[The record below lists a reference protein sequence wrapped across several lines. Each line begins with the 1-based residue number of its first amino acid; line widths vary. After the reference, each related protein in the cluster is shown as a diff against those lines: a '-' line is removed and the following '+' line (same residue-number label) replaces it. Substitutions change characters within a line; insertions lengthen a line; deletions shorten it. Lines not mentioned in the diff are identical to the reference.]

1 MIKEQSW
8 LKFSILVLKQF
19 FILSGLMQWCFCSFR
34 IYKGNTV
41 FFLVFLNI
49 KSAWF
54 EIKWLEH
61 LTFTLSTL
69 LIQSF
74 IEEAFNQW
82 IILIFCN
89 YAQYLMF
96 WCYYEDQCSKWILFL
111 NSVPVDLMTFIGLR
125 SDFPP
130 LNRFKRFLFHVEDLH
145 KFCMEQNLEKKRKI
159 DWIVI

>member
-1 MIKEQSW
+1 MT
-8 LKFSILVLKQF
+8 QF
-19 FILSGLMQWCFCSFR
+19 CISPCPQTIFDSGLMQWCFCSFC
-34 IYKGNTV
+34 IYEGNA
-41 FFLVFLNI
+41 FFSVFLNI

-61 LTFTLSTL
+61 LTFILSTL

-111 NSVPVDLMTFIGLR
+111 NSVPVDLMTFIGSR

-130 LNRFKRFLFHVEDLH
+130 PNRFKRFLFHVEDLH
-145 KFCMEQNLEKKRKI
+145 KFCMEQSLEKWKI
-159 DWIVI
+159 DWLVI

>member
-8 LKFSILVLKQF
+8 LNFVFLLVLKQF
-19 FILSGLMQWCFCSFR
+19 LILDWCSDAFVPSVFM
-34 IYKGNTV
+34 KETL

-61 LTFTLSTL
+61 LTVILSTL

-89 YAQYLMF
+89 YTQYLLF

-111 NSVPVDLMTFIGLR
+111 NSVPVDLMIFIGLR

-130 LNRFKRFLFHVEDLH
+130 PNRFKRFLFHVEDLH
-145 KFCMEQNLEKKRKI
+145 KFCMEQSLEKWKI
-159 DWIVI
+159 DWLVI